1 MNIKKLNCLNLQKT
15 NSKKFPLLK
24 ILKVLPDRNTLFET
38 VVVSAN
44 DELVNLF
51 LKKKIT
57 YLELHKKLLSI
68 INFKEFKD
76 YINKK
81 PLNLRQI
88 HELNNSVRLKIRELC
103 I

>member
-1 MNIKKLNCLNLQKT
+1 M
-15 NSKKFPLLK
+15 
-24 ILKVLPDRNTLFET
+24 KVLPDRNTLFET

-68 INFKEFKD
+68 INFKEFKA
-76 YINKK
+76 YKNKK
-81 PLNLRQI
+81 PSNIEEITR
-88 HELNNSVRLKIRELC
+88 LNNSVRLKIQELC